1 MKPINLQPGPQILMA
16 LTHTAMKPID
26 ALCELIDNAID
37 SFSEAADRGK
47 PVKHPEIR
55 VDLPTKRQL
64 NDGVGVLRIL
74 DNGPGM
80 TLDAAARAL
89 TAGYSG
95 NNPYDRLGLF
105 GMGLNIATS
114 KFSKRTT
121 MMTSTSDSD
130 TALRVV
136 VDLEKLQ
143 EQGNYLVNP
152 EYIEKEILFPGGR
165 GTIIELDSWWPESNP
180 NADFPANLVKHR
192 PAKIRD
198 IIGRRY
204 ATVLRQAGGKI
215 KILIDGEACPPF
227 EHCVWDKSRS
237 VKRGGARVPAKI
249 EFDEVLGKQ
258 TRCENCRS
266 LMDEGKPCSN
276 CKSTSFRTVFHRVC
290 GWVGVQRYDDQNHFG
305 IDVIRNGRAIRELE
319 KDAFF
324 TFTDELGN
332 SIKDYPIDSQ
342 YGRIVGEVHLDHVP
356 VDFTKQDFQRSSS
369 EWIEAMKFIRG
380 ESSLQPRRDGADQN
394 DSPVFKI
401 YQGYRRTRDF
411 GSRDMYMGVWNK
423 DKKKPAR
430 ISRDVEKDFLEKFK
444 RKEDG
449 YYDDSK
455 WWEKVEEAEREPV
468 EDMAVCPQCGM
479 QSLDSA
485 EVCESCGNILRSTE
499 CIKCGKEIALSED
512 ACRHCGQ
519 SQIPEGPWECNICG
533 LTSNP
538 PDAENCSRCKEK
550 KGAVNPFSLEVL
562 LQKSDKDDEL
572 SADEVSVKYADG
584 SSTATISLEVFVM
597 QSPLRGFGM
606 QLPAVVFSGE
616 GAATVRIFLDKSHSL
631 FASLQVRPE
640 HVVASE
646 LAHLKHVK
654 NAGLAGG
661 RHKAAHTLTAIE
673 AGILEKYWSDALSD
687 STENVQ
693 KDIIKMLDDIR
704 VKLPGI
710 FQKEAEDVYGDL
722 SEQDEMDMIKRMRE
736 MGEDISSIPSLK
748 SSGEFLMYISPET
761 VLHLLK
767 NHTGLFFDG
776 SVFNE
781 LYKNIPDVA
790 DANLSAI
797 QSEVKKT
804 YINCLEDCVGFLG
817 YTNPGQIIVRRAR
830 ASYEF
835 LMDKFAE

>member
-37 SFSEAADRGK
+37 SFSESADRGE

-55 VDLPTKRQL
+55 IDLPTKRQL
-64 NDGVGVLRIL
+64 NDGAGILRVR

-121 MMTSTSDSD
+121 LITSTSDSA
-130 TALRVV
+130 TALKVT
-136 VDLEKLQ
+136 VDLEKLRAQ
-143 EQGNYLVNP
+143 DNYQVTPEHVEKGN
-152 EYIEKEILFPGGR
+152 LFPSGH
-165 GTIIELDSWWPESNP
+165 GTVIELDSWWQEGNP
-180 NADFPANLVKHR
+180 NADFPAKLVEHR

-198 IIGRRY
+198 IVGRRY
-204 ATVLRQAGGKI
+204 ATILRQAEGKI

-249 EFDEVLGKQ
+249 EFDKVLGNQ
-258 TRCENCRS
+258 IRCENCRS
-266 LMDEGKPCSN
+266 LMDERKPCPD
-276 CKSTSFRTVFHRVC
+276 CKLTSFRKIPRKVC
-290 GWVGVQRYDDQNHFG
+290 GWVGVQRYDDQNHYG
-305 IDVIRNGRAIRELE
+305 IDIVRNGRAIRVLE
-319 KDAFF
+319 QDAFF

-332 SIKDYPIDSQ
+332 SIKDYPIDSP

-356 VDFTKQDFQRSSS
+356 VDFAKQNFQRSSP
-369 EWIEAMKFIRG
+369 EWMEAMKFIRG
-380 ESSLQPRRDGADQN
+380 ESSLQPRQIGAN
-394 DSPVFKI
+394 ENTSPVFRI
-401 YQGYRRTRDF
+401 YQGYRRVRNP
-411 GSRDMYMGVWNK
+411 GRRDMYMGFWNK
-423 DKKKPAR
+423 DKGKPDR
-430 ISRDVEKDFLEKFK
+430 ISREVERGFLEKFR
-444 RKEDG
+444 RKDKG

-455 WWEKVEEAEREPV
+455 WWEKVEEADREPI
-468 EDMAVCPQCGM
+468 EDMVVCSCGM
-479 QSLDSA
+479 QLLYSA
-485 EVCESCGNILRSTE
+485 EVCESCGNILRPTK

-512 ACRHCGQ
+512 TCRHCGQ
-519 SQIPEGPWECNICG
+519 SQIPEGPWACNICG
-533 LTSNP
+533 LTTNP
-538 PDAENCSRCKEK
+538 PDAENCNRCREK

-562 LQKSDKDDEL
+562 LQKSDKDDGL
-572 SADEVSVKYADG
+572 SIDEVSVRYADG
-584 SSTATISLEVFVM
+584 NSTATIRLEVFIM

-606 QLPAVVFSGE
+606 HLPAVVFSGE
-616 GAATVRIFLDKSHSL
+616 GAATVQMFLDKTHSL
-631 FASLQVRPE
+631 FTSLQVRPE

-646 LAHLKHVK
+646 LAHLKHAK

-661 RHKAAHTLTAIE
+661 RYKAAHTLTTID
-673 AGILEKYWSDALSD
+673 AGILEKYWGDALSD

-693 KDIIKMLDDIR
+693 KDITKMLDDIR
-704 VKLPGI
+704 AKLPGI
-710 FQKEAEDVYGDL
+710 FQKEAEDVYSGL
-722 SEQDEMDMIKRMRE
+722 SEQDEMDMIKRLRE
-736 MGEDISSIPSLK
+736 MGEDISSIPGLK
-748 SSGEFLMYISPET
+748 SSGGFLMYVSPET
-761 VLHLLK
+761 VLSLLK
-767 NHTGLFFDG
+767 SHTGLFFDG
-776 SVFNE
+776 SVFKD

-797 QSEVKKT
+797 QSEVRKT
-804 YINCLEDCVGFLG
+804 YINCLEDCVSFLG

-835 LMDKFAE
+835 LMDKFVE

>member
-16 LTHTAMKPID
+16 LTQTAMKPID

-37 SFSEAADRGK
+37 SFSEAADRGE

-55 VDLPTKRQL
+55 VNLPTRRQL
-64 NDGVGVLRIL
+64 NDGAGVLRVQ

-114 KFSKRTT
+114 KFSKRTIL
-121 MMTSTSDSD
+121 MTSTSDSD
-130 TALRVV
+130 AALKVT
-136 VDLEKLQ
+136 VDLEALLAQKGF
-143 EQGNYLVNP
+143 EVTP
-152 EYIEKEILFPGGR
+152 ENVEKENLFPSGR
-165 GTIIELDSWWPESNP
+165 GTIIELDSWWPDGNP

-192 PAKIRD
+192 PVKIRD
-198 IIGRRY
+198 IVGRRY
-204 ATVLRQAGGKI
+204 ATILRRAAGKI
-215 KILIDGEACPPF
+215 KILIDGEACTPF
-227 EHCVWDKSRS
+227 EHCVWGKSRS
-237 VKRGGARVPAKI
+237 VKRGSARVPARI

-258 TRCENCRS
+258 TRCESCRS
-266 LMDEGKPCSN
+266 LMAEGEPCPS
-276 CKSTSFRTVFHRVC
+276 CKSTSFRTVPHRVH

-305 IDVIRNGRAIRELE
+305 IDVIRNGRAVRELE

-324 TFTDELGN
+324 TFTDELG
-332 SIKDYPIDSQ
+332 SPIKDYPIDSQ
-342 YGRIVGEVHLDHVP
+342 YGRIVGEIHLDHVP

-380 ESSLQPRRDGADQN
+380 ESSLQPRQDGADQN

-411 GSRDMYMGVWNK
+411 GSGDMYMGFWNK
-423 DKKKPAR
+423 DKGKPAR
-430 ISRDVEKDFLEKFK
+430 IDRKTEEEFLERFK
-444 RKEDG
+444 RKEEG

-468 EDMAVCPQCGM
+468 EDLAECPQCGM

-485 EVCESCGNILRSTE
+485 EVCESCGNILRPTE

-519 SQIPEGPWECNICG
+519 SQVPEGPWECNICG
-533 LTSNP
+533 LTTNP
-538 PDAENCSRCKEK
+538 PDAENCGRCGEK
-550 KGAVNPFSLEVL
+550 KGTVNPFSLEVL
-562 LQKSDKDDEL
+562 LQKSDKDDGL
-572 SADEVSVKYADG
+572 SADEVSVKYADRK
-584 SSTATISLEVFVM
+584 STATIGLEAFIM

-606 QLPAVVFSGE
+606 HLPAVVFSGE
-616 GAATVRIFLDKSHSL
+616 GAAIVQMFLDKTHSL
-631 FASLQVRPE
+631 FTSLQVRPE

-646 LAHLKHVK
+646 LAHLKYAK

-661 RHKAAHTLTAIE
+661 RYKAAHTLTAIE
-673 AGILEKYWSDALSD
+673 SGILEKYWSDALSD

-693 KDIIKMLDDIR
+693 KDIFSMLDEIR
-704 VKLPGI
+704 AKLPGI
-710 FQKEAEDVYGDL
+710 FQKEAEDVYSDL

-736 MGEDISSIPSLK
+736 MGEDISSISNLK
-748 SSGEFLMYISPET
+748 SSGGFLMYISPET
-761 VLHLLK
+761 ILSLLK
-767 NHTGLFFDG
+767 SHTGLFFDG

-781 LYKNIPDVA
+781 PYKNIPDVA

-797 QSEVKKT
+797 QSEVRKT
-804 YINCLEDCVGFLG
+804 HINCFEDCVSFLG